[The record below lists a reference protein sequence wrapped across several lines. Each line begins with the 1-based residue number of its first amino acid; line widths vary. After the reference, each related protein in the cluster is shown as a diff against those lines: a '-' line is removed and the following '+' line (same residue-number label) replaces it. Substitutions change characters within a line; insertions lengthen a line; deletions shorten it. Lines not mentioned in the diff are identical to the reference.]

1 MQSQTHPCL
10 KMIFAA
16 VAAAGLLSAACA
28 AWALDGASTVR
39 LKRAGISN
47 ATLEILAQ
55 ERTIETGAFTV
66 DEIIAMKAA
75 GIGEQTLQ
83 RLISA
88 GSFMKDRE
96 PVVYGNQLRSI
107 RLSSAEDLIALKKA
121 GMSDEVLRAIVELN
135 RPSSETDREEALRL
149 LSRMGIWVEPQ
160 R

>member
-1 MQSQTHPCL
+1 
-10 KMIFAA
+10 MIFAA